1 MKKLALTLLLTS
13 STMWANGEQLAQ
25 SNGCMDCHNIMGKK
39 LAPAFMG
46 IARKNTNWFGNEA
59 KAKIIESIKNGSKG
73 KYRKFTNTEMPAY
86 GYLTND
92 ELDIISNWILEEY
105 SKNRKAMKR

>member
-1 MKKLALTLLLTS
+1 MKKLIFSLLLTS
-13 STMWANGEQLAQ
+13 GVVFAGGEQLVQ

-73 KYRKFTNTEMPAY
+73 KYRNFTNTEMPAY
-86 GYLTND
+86 GYLTSK
-92 ELDIISNWILEEY
+92 ELETISNWILEEY
-105 SKNRKAMKR
+105 SKNRKAMKK